1 MKPPVE
7 IVRVNKKGRDILLK
21 LKRHTGI
28 ENWNVLCRWAL
39 AASIREKKR
48 PALLKQNAEPGIEM
62 SWKVF
67 AGDQADIIAAL
78 VVQRAI
84 ADNMNDS
91 PDERAD
97 CLRAHIARGLEYLG
111 SGHETKSIASF
122 LIRWATETAQSGLK
136 IDLTS

>member
-7 IVRVNKKGRDILLK
+7 IVRVNKKGRDILLR

-48 PALLKQNAEPGIEM
+48 PAMIKQNADPGVEM

-67 AGDQADIIAAL
+67 AGEQSDIIAAL
-78 VVQRAI
+78 VIQRAI
-84 ADNMNDS
+84 DDGMNETSD
-91 PDERAD
+91 DRAD

-111 SGHETKSIASF
+111 SGHETRSIASF
-122 LIRWATETAQSGLK
+122 LGRWATERTQPELNV
-136 IDLTS
+136 DPPN